1 MDFCSR
7 YFHGERNPDKSCD
20 QSMLR
25 ETSYERKI
33 RSVVVRQNFFQKGP
47 QLGLNRLYS
56 EWRNKSKK
64 RQTNKDEEFLY
75 RAHVTYVPIGGD
87 MGPCLNLNFFGDL

>member
-1 MDFCSR
+1 M
-7 YFHGERNPDKSCD
+7 
-20 QSMLR
+20 
-25 ETSYERKI
+25 
-33 RSVVVRQNFFQKGP
+33 
-47 QLGLNRLYS
+47 NRLYS